1 MESKRCE
8 SCLHEKVCSKY
19 GIFKDYDFTA
29 FLLRQIP
36 PGSDLFHNV
45 EEVNGVCREFDVFI
59 DDMKRE
65 VPCADYISKEEYL
78 HDKHAADVIA
88 NDIRTRCT
96 PDASEYFDRHMW
108 GLIKIV
114 PICN

>member
-8 SCLHEKVCSKY
+8 SCLHEKVCRKY
-19 GIFKDYDFTA
+19 GIFKDHDYTVF
-29 FLLRQIP
+29 FLQQIP
-36 PGSDLFHNV
+36 V
-45 EEVNGVCREFDVFI
+45 ERQAVQSVKEVNEHWEEFYRFI

-65 VPCADYISKEEYL
+65 VPCADYISKAEYL